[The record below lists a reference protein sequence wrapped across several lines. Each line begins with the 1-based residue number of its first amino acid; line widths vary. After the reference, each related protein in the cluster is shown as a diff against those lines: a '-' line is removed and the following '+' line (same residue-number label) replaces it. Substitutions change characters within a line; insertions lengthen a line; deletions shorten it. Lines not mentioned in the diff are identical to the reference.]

1 MMQMEIRDH
10 MRRFSENPNVWF
22 VYRRKNICK
31 IMTDLYRIE
40 TQ

>member
-22 VYRRKNICK
+22 VYRRKNQRK
-31 IMTDLYRIE
+31 VRTELYHIE
-40 TQ
+40 Q